1 MSTSLESQ
9 ILLAIWTMY
18 QRNQISMEQKGCIK
32 DLLIRKDNYLYS
44 TIYHCK
50 RQDQIEER
58 LIDILNC
65 IYNQFGLIRVL
76 QETWML
82 KKIHILLSD
91 QAINQVLLQL
101 LNPNVIILKKGSD
114 LRVQIIKV
122 IILRISLE
130 LDLTLIIINEFFFV
144 NFCLII
150 SNFKQSIIP
159 FQTLSQYQIDIY
171 QFIVFKI
178 YQYSYSNYY
187 QIFQYL
193 CYTVQVKCKYFL
205 LSIYSQQI
213 KNNFKNKININLS
226 LQIRIEFQLLH
237 QLQILFI
244 KIGQVRQNQ
253 FEFNDLKITKIA

>member
-65 IYNQFGLIRVL
+65 IYNQFVLIRVL

-130 LDLTLIIINEFFFV
+130 LDLTLIIINEFFIV

-150 SNFKQSIIP
+150 SIFNQSIIP
-159 FQTLSQYQIDIY
+159 FQTLSQYEIDIY
-171 QFIVFKI
+171 QFKVFKI
-178 YQYSYSNYY
+178 YLYSYSNFY
-187 QIFQYL
+187 QIFMLHCLRQMQIFSFIYL
-193 CYTVQVKCKYFL
+193 FIINKELLQKQNKYQFIIRNSYKIL
-205 LSIYSQQI
+205 IITLII
-213 KNNFKNKININLS
+213 K
-226 LQIRIEFQLLH
+226 
-237 QLQILFI
+237 ILFI

-253 FEFNDLKITKIA
+253 FELIDLKKIKIA